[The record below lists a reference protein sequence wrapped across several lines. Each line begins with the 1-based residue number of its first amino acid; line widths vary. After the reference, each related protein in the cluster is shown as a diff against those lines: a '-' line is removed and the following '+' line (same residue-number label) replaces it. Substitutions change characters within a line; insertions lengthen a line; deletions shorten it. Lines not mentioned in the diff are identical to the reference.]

1 MNGTQFRIYQFLLNE
16 TLGTTKCMEV
26 SHIANLMGIKRQT
39 VYTHLRNLHKHKLI
53 FRGDSIS
60 GTTTTLTQW
69 WAEPKALYCAA
80 SELWNK
86 GEQMKA
92 VELNITLNEVDK
104 RGVFTKAEMYI
115 FIQNNVK

>member
-1 MNGTQFRIYQFLLNE
+1 MNGTEFRIYQFLLNE

-39 VYTHLRNLHKHKLI
+39 VYTHLCNLQKHKLV
-53 FRGDSIS
+53 FRGY
-60 GTTTTLTQW
+60 GKPTQQW

-92 VELNITLNEVDK
+92 VDLNITLNEADK
-104 RGVFTKAEMYI
+104 RGVFTKDEMYI
-115 FIQNNVK
+115 FMQNNVK

>member
-1 MNGTQFRIYQFLLNE
+1 MNGTQFRIYQFLLKE

-26 SHIANLMGIKRQT
+26 SEIAKQMNIKRQT

-53 FRGDSIS
+53 FRGDA
-60 GTTTTLTQW
+60 GLGAKPLTQW
-69 WAEPKALYCAA
+69 WAEPKALYSAA
-80 SELWNK
+80 TELWNK

-92 VELNITLNEVDK
+92 VDLNITLNEADK
-104 RGVFTKAEMYI
+104 RGIFTKAEMYI